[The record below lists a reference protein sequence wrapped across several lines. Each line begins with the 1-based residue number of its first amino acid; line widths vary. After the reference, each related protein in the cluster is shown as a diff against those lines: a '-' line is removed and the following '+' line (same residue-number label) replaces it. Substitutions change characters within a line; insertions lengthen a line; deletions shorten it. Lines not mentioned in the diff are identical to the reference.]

1 MENID
6 FEKVKRSIGLF
17 KSSLSIKLKQRL
29 KEKNN
34 RAFAKKIENMFL
46 SSNVIIVSLLMLASY
61 TYILG
66 PGVNPS
72 KFTVGLFLVFSV
84 FSLFLMEAINK
95 RTSDPNEYNINLIRI
110 TLISVP
116 IALLVMNTIGLASVF
131 EFTII
136 TFMVMSPLVFFIRS
150 KWKISGHMCTF
161 TAMATIMSM
170 MNGWFAAFYIVLPV
184 ISWSRLKLNAH
195 TRTQVIAG
203 VLLGFLTPLTFS
215 ILIPLI

>member
-6 FEKVKRSIGLF
+6 FEKVKKSIGSF

-72 KFTVGLFLVFSV
+72 RFTIGLFLVFSV

-116 IALLVMNTIGLASVF
+116 IALIVMHTVGLPSIFVF
-131 EFTII
+131 VVT

-161 TAMATIMSM
+161 TAMTTIMSM

-195 TRTQVIAG
+195 TRAQVIAG

>member
-6 FEKVKRSIGLF
+6 FEKAKKSIGSF

-116 IALLVMNTIGLASVF
+116 IALLVMYTVGLASIFVF
-131 EFTII
+131 VVT

-161 TAMATIMSM
+161 TAMTTIMSM
-170 MNGWFAAFYIVLPV
+170 MNGWFAAFYIILPV

-195 TRTQVIAG
+195 TRAQVIAG
-203 VLLGFLTPLTFS
+203 VLLGFFTPLTFS